1 MATWKTSRGRAP
13 ERLLGWPSRF
23 YGLPNCG
30 MAFAGMHQDP
40 SDLGACANAEF
51 RSEPRHQGEVLPRK
65 NLSDHFWHLLGK
77 SLRESVDSW
86 LQQTGLESTDRLYL
100 YGDSA
105 CTHPIS
111 SAFKSIAVMS
121 KFLGFLAH
129 AAHMYLQDQS
139 QAKRLYKSATR
150 SSVKSR
156 RCQHHFMV
164 SSSPS
169 LIGEVL
175 LVSLS
180 PTSGALRYDANDS
193 GGRRAQKQAGGRL
206 LHREY
211 QHISSS
217 IAVVQGRS

>member
-1 MATWKTSRGRAP
+1 MGCLIVAWPLQECTKIRQTWEHAPMQNFEANQDTREKYCQGRTLATTSGTFWAK
-13 ERLLGWPSRF
+13 
-23 YGLPNCG
+23 
-30 MAFAGMHQDP
+30 AFA
-40 SDLGACANAEF
+40 
-51 RSEPRHQGEVLPRK
+51 
-65 NLSDHFWHLLGK
+65 NLSTAGC
-77 SLRESVDSW
+77 SEQDS
-86 LQQTGLESTDRLYL
+86 TSTDRLYL
-100 YGDSA
+100 YGNSA

-111 SAFKSIAVMS
+111 
-121 KFLGFLAH
+121 LPH

-150 SSVKSR
+150 SSLKSR

-164 SSSPS
+164 SSSAS

>member
-1 MATWKTSRGRAP
+1 MATWKTSRSRAP

-105 CTHPIS
+105 CMHPIS
-111 SAFKSIAVMS
+111 SALKSIAVMS
-121 KFLGFLAH
+121 KFLGSLCPMQRTCIFKINLK
-129 AAHMYLQDQS
+129 L
-139 QAKRLYKSATR
+139 SASTNLR
-150 SSVKSR
+150 PALHSR
-156 RCQHHFMV
+156 
-164 SSSPS
+164 
-169 LIGEVL
+169 
-175 LVSLS
+175 
-180 PTSGALRYDANDS
+180 
-193 GGRRAQKQAGGRL
+193 AGGVSIISWY
-206 LHREY
+206 LHPQVLSGKY
-211 QHISSS
+211 CS
-217 IAVVQGRS
+217 